1 MEADRAEIQEVVRRA
16 AGVATRNTQLFWSA
30 LMLYPFTLLFG
41 YLLWNGAIGDR
52 HEAFIRE
59 AYRTDKNIIF
69 AASPN
74 RDSGEP
80 PRILD
85 LRCGT
90 ILWGDSLCEAVVDRG
105 GVGSRKRWN
114 VSRETARLIIRVKV
128 NGIEESRVIQVN
140 QEK

>member
-1 MEADRAEIQEVVRRA
+1 MEAERAEIQELMRRA
-16 AGVATRNTQLFWSA
+16 AGVADRNTQIFWSA

-41 YLLWNGAIGDR
+41 YVLWNVAVGDR

-80 PRILD
+80 PQILD
-85 LRCGT
+85 LGCGT
-90 ILWGDSLCEAVVDRG
+90 TLFGDSLCQAVVNRG
-105 GVGSRKRWN
+105 GVERREMWN
-114 VSRETARLIIRVKV
+114 VSRDTARLIIRVTV
-128 NGIEESRVIQVN
+128 NGTEESRVIHVN
-140 QEK
+140 REN